1 MRISN
6 DYGWIGWPGTVN
18 VENVNFLSG
27 PILEENGLGISPE
40 LRQTLG
46 KFIVTL
52 KLTNIH

>member
-1 MRISN
+1 LRISN